1 MKKNLLLLIISI
13 TAILTSCNNQDK
25 NVVKIGGILSLT
37 GDNALQ
43 GNLALNGAM
52 IAIDEINEKGGI
64 KGKKVELIVEDSKTT
79 SSGTINAFK
88 KITSL
93 NNVTAMIS
101 TGDIEFQAINTVADK
116 TDKLIM
122 ATTCSGMIGDGRS
135 HLLFRYCF
143 NEESQDD
150 ILLKFVHDSLKVR
163 EIALIYPNNLWGKEI
178 DKYTSIAAK
187 KHGVN
192 IVNKQ
197 TYDINSMDQKTVA
210 MKALK
215 SNPQIICIRGFG
227 TAFEAV
233 LRHLSELN
241 YSGTIIGDI
250 TISLPG
256 TINNTKKAVEG
267 AFLVS
272 IELNKTSDN
281 PVIQKYTDR
290 YRKKYDTEPC
300 FWDALGYDACMYLIK
315 AIEKGEIDNSSISE
329 ALFTLTDIDLLLG
342 KNTFKDKSDV
352 DFEMSIF
359 KIENNKSILIE

>member
-1 MKKNLLLLIISI
+1 MILFNGCKNQNES
-13 TAILTSCNNQDK
+13 
-25 NVVKIGGILSLT
+25 VVKIGGILSLT

-52 IAIDEINEKGGI
+52 LAIDAINEKGGI
-64 KGKKVELIVEDSKTT
+64 NGKKVELIVEDSKTT

-88 KITSL
+88 KMISL

-116 TDKLIM
+116 GDKLIM

-135 HLLFRYCF
+135 PLLFRYCF

-150 ILLKFVHDSLKVR
+150 ILLKFVHDSLKVG
-163 EIALIYPNNLWGKEI
+163 EIVLIYPNNLWGKEI
-178 DKYTSIAAK
+178 DKYTSMAAQK
-187 KHGVN
+187 YGVN
-192 IVNKQ
+192 IINKQ

-210 MKALK
+210 MKALE

-241 YSGTIIGDI
+241 YRGTIIGDI

-281 PVIQKYTDR
+281 PIIQKYADC
-290 YRKKYDTEPC
+290 YRKKYNAEPC

-342 KNTFKDKSDV
+342 ENTFKDKSDV

-359 KIENNKSILIE
+359 KIENSKAILIE